1 MPILDIEVVTRPGER
16 LADGLAS
23 ALADALGE
31 AFGAGQ
37 GRLWVRLRELPAQRY
52 AENGAGGD
60 RFHPVF
66 VTVGEGTPPEGEAL
80 ASRVARIAECVARI
94 TGRPADTVH
103 VILEPALRGR
113 IAFGGKLST

>member
-1 MPILDIEVVTRPGER
+1 M
-16 LADGLAS
+16 
-23 ALADALGE
+23 
-31 AFGAGQ
+31 
-37 GRLWVRLRELPAQRY
+37 
-52 AENGAGGD
+52 
-60 RFHPVF
+60 
-66 VTVGEGTPPEGEAL
+66 TVGEGTPPEGEAL

>member
-1 MPILDIEVVTRPGER
+1 MPILDVEVVTRPGEKLPGE
-16 LADGLAS
+16 LAA

-31 AFGAGQ
+31 ACGAGP
-37 GRLWVRLRELPAQRY
+37 GRLWVRLRDLPAERY
-52 AENGAGGD
+52 AENGGGAPV
-60 RFHPVF
+60 HPVF
-66 VTVGEGTPPEGEAL
+66 VTVGEGTPAEGEAL
-80 ASRVARIAECVARI
+80 ATRVALIAACVARV